1 MKIGSLKINLRHI
14 GIFATVCIILLV
26 MMNFNTRLEEL
37 FQLQKGA
44 GIVRSEATD
53 VMVTQQA
60 LQTQVAQA
68 TSPAAA
74 EEYARSQAHMAQPGD
89 QVLGIVPAPGAAPQ
103 PTPAPSPTLKQKSN
117 LGIWMAFIFG
127 Q

>member
-1 MKIGSLKINLRHI
+1 MKIGSLEINLRHI
-14 GIFATVCIILLV
+14 GIFVIVCIVLVV
-26 MMNFNTRLEEL
+26 MMNFNNRLEEL

-44 GIVRSEATD
+44 VTVRAEATA
-53 VMVTQQA
+53 VMLTQQA

-89 QVLGIVPAPGAAPQ
+89 QVLGIIPAPGTSPQ
-103 PTPAPSPTLKQKSN
+103 PTPAPTPIAAQKSN
-117 LGIWMAFIFG
+117 WDIWMAFIFG